1 MNLKVANV
9 AVLLFLMNKQLE
21 NAFSYVYGFLWSN
34 IEIACLIQHKMFI
47 KDMVI
52 YI

>member
-21 NAFSYVYGFLWSN
+21 NAF
-34 IEIACLIQHKMFI
+34 HMF
-47 KDMVI
+47 KDFFGLT
-52 YI
+52 